1 MQSAPAQENPEGN
14 PATRMV
20 IPAED
25 IPHDCS
31 EATDISDMKMQADLS
46 L

>member
-1 MQSAPAQENPEGN
+1 MRSAPAQENPEVS

-25 IPHDCS
+25 IPHDCI
-31 EATDISDMKMQADLS
+31 EATDISEALCRYE
-46 L
+46 